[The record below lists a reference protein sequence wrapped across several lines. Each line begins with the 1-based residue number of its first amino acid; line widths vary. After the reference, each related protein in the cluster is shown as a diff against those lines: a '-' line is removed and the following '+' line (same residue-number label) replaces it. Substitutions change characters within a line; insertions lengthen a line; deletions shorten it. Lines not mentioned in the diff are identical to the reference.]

1 MICSSLNL
9 VFFTSVSSR
18 SRTLAQTGRASGEH
32 VTWGGDARAGG
43 RWSQSDAREVRASRH
58 RGHPQ
63 NDGVSGRLTVLEQPV
78 LIVVETQVVLV
89 LVEED

>member
-1 MICSSLNL
+1 M
-9 VFFTSVSSR
+9 
-18 SRTLAQTGRASGEH
+18 RARFRRRDIEGIPE
-32 VTWGGDARAGG
+32 
-43 RWSQSDAREVRASRH
+43 
-58 RGHPQ
+58 